1 MSLRYNKIVR
11 ILLAFLIPFLML
23 DSIVDNNSF
32 STFKDL
38 TEKSGEV
45 LNDSLDMTPE
55 VLNFV
60 TTLFIPFLKTILIVP
75 VYLFLWIKLFL
86 IKTHE
91 ISLPPP
97 N

>member
-1 MSLRYNKIVR
+1 
-11 ILLAFLIPFLML
+11 ML